1 MAQNLWELYHLVLVD
16 TPLAPYF
23 YECII
28 FEESLLYI
36 ICYFAT
42 RLHNMVFLDI
52 HKCNLYLSLV
62 ASCMVRLFVHFL
74 HILGFLVFSYLF
86 VY

>member
-1 MAQNLWELYHLVLVD
+1 
-16 TPLAPYF
+16 
-23 YECII
+23 
-28 FEESLLYI
+28 
-36 ICYFAT
+36 
-42 RLHNMVFLDI
+42 
-52 HKCNLYLSLV
+52 LYLSLV